1 MKRAILY
8 EIKRAFCS
16 GGFVVALFVAL
27 ILSAAQVAMVSA
39 PFAYSDGW
47 QFWRNGVNGAFPP
60 SSYNTWIG
68 LTAYSVFTMMFYYA
82 LPLLACFPAASF
94 LCFDVHSGYAYQVV
108 SRIGRA
114 RYIASKIFAASLAA
128 IVVIAVPLV
137 LNVVAT
143 ACFVPALWP
152 DSAEFTFFVDS
163 SNTLASVFFACPLAF
178 IALFSALAV
187 GLGVTCVALSY
198 ALSFLVSSRFI
209 VLLAPMAACFALQF
223 ALQGSAIAG
232 FAPIN
237 AILPFQPQPSI
248 FVISAG
254 LQMLAI
260 VALFGVTVLQA
271 KRFEGTR

>member
-1 MKRAILY
+1 MKRAIAY
-8 EIKRAFCS
+8 EIKRAFGS
-16 GGFVVALFVAL
+16 GGFAVALFAASAL
-27 ILSAAQVAMVSA
+27 SVAQVAMVSA

-47 QFWRNGVNGAFPP
+47 QMWRSGANGAFPP

-82 LPLLACFPAASF
+82 LPLLACFPAASS
-94 LCFDVHSGYAYQVV
+94 LCSDVHSGYACQVV
-108 SRIGRA
+108 SRIGRV
-114 RYIASKIFAASLAA
+114 RYVASKVFAASLAA
-128 IVVIAVPLV
+128 LVVIVVPLM

-143 ACFVPALWP
+143 ACLVPALWP
-152 DSAEFTFFVDS
+152 DSAESTFFVGP

-187 GLGVTCVALSY
+187 GLGVACVVLSY
-198 ALSFLVSSRFI
+198 ALSFLIASRFV
-209 VLLAPMAACFALQF
+209 VLLIPMAACFALQF
-223 ALQGSAIAG
+223 ALQGSAFAG

-248 FVISAG
+248 FVVSVG
-254 LQMLAI
+254 LQVFAI
-260 VALFGVTVLQA
+260 ATLLGITVFQA

>member
-163 SNTLASVFFACPLAF
+163 SNTLASVFFACPLVF
-178 IALFSALAV
+178 ITLFSALAV
-187 GLGVTCVALSY
+187 GLGIACVALSY
-198 ALSFLVSSRFI
+198 VLSFLIASRFI
-209 VLLAPMAACFALQF
+209 VLLVPTAVCFVLQF
-223 ALQGSAIAG
+223 ALQGSAFAG

-254 LQMLAI
+254 LQVLAI
-260 VALFGVTVLQA
+260 AMLFGITVFQA
-271 KRFEGTR
+271 EHFEGTR

>member
-1 MKRAILY
+1 MKRAIAY
-8 EIKRAFCS
+8 EIKRAFGSS
-16 GGFVVALFVAL
+16 GFAVALFAAL
-27 ILSAAQVAMVSA
+27 VLSVTQVAMVSA

-47 QFWRNGVNGAFPP
+47 QFWRNGANGAFPP
-60 SSYNTWIG
+60 SAYNTWIG

-94 LCFDVHSGYAYQVV
+94 LCFDVHSGYACQVV
-108 SRIGRA
+108 SRIGRVH
-114 RYIASKIFAASLAA
+114 YIVSKILAASLTAA
-128 IVVIAVPLV
+128 IVIAVPLV
-137 LNVVAT
+137 LNVTAT
-143 ACFVPALWP
+143 ACLVPALWP
-152 DSAEFTFFVDS
+152 DSAESTFFVRP

-187 GLGVTCVALSY
+187 GLGVACVALSC

-260 VALFGVTVLQA
+260 VALFGVTVLQT
-271 KRFEGTR
+271 KRFEGTQ